1 MNARYI
7 LTVSTALIL
16 GGMLIA
22 GSARALGKAEGKT
35 PTNDTWLTAKTKIAL
50 AADARVK
57 GSKIKVK
64 AAEGSVMLSGK
75 VNSSD
80 AKRAAE
86 DIANKLDGV
95 KSVKNDLEVFPLN
108 IGENIRDNDETITAR
123 VNDQIGKDAQL
134 KKAGIAVRTT
144 AGVVSLTGEVRD
156 LVSSAL
162 ASWTAWQVRGVES
175 VKNDLRV
182 KEEA

>member
-1 MNARYI
+1 MKTCYV
-7 LTVSTALIL
+7 LTLCTALVL
-16 GGMLIA
+16 GGTLIP
-22 GSARALGKAEGKT
+22 GSSEAFDKAEVKT
-35 PTNDTWLTAKTKIAL
+35 PTKDTWLAAKTKIAL

-57 GSKIKVK
+57 GSQINVK
-64 AAEGSVMLSGK
+64 TAKGSVMLSGK

-86 DIANKLDGV
+86 DIVNKLDGV
-95 KSVKNDLEVFPLN
+95 KSVENDLAVFPLN
-108 IGENIRDNDETITAR
+108 MGETVENNDEAITAR
-123 VNDQIGKDAQL
+123 VKEQIRKDAQL

-162 ASWTAWQVRGVES
+162 ASWTAWHVPGVES
-175 VKNDLRV
+175 VKNDLTV

>member
-1 MNARYI
+1 MKTRYV
-7 LTVSTALIL
+7 LTLCTALVL
-16 GGMLIA
+16 SATLIA
-22 GSARALGKAEGKT
+22 GSSKALGKAEVKT

-57 GSKIKVK
+57 GSQISVK
-64 AAEGSVMLSGK
+64 TAEGCVMLRGK

-86 DIANKLDGV
+86 DIAKKLDGV

-108 IGENIRDNDETITAR
+108 MGEAVEDNDEAITAR
-123 VNDQIGKDAQL
+123 VNKQIGKDAQL

-156 LVSSAL
+156 LVSSAH
-162 ASWTAWQVRGVES
+162 ASWTAWMVPGVES
-175 VKNDLRV
+175 VKNDLTV
-182 KEEA
+182 KEGA